1 MAHPDLENE
10 IPRDH
15 VEYPYKYYYASSDL
29 ADQQAKRIPTESK
42 KTYFIFYKF
51 Q

>member
-10 IPRDH
+10 IPRDN
-15 VEYPYKYYYASSDL
+15 VEYPYKYYYASNDP
-29 ADQQAKRIPTESK
+29 ADQRAKRITTESK
-42 KTYFIFYKF
+42 KTYIIFNKC